1 MTQEEGLEKK
11 LDTHRR
17 QISKLFYDQNE
28 LNKKIWEMNF
38 FYPSLQ
44 EKISDLE
51 LKVNEIYNNQRK

>member
-1 MTQEEGLEKK
+1 MTQEEGLENK
-11 LDTHRR
+11 LDTHRW